1 MRFNIFFSHSLKP
14 KWKLRE
20 IRITLWGLIR
30 EVAYLSNWGSGG
42 GGLFESG
49 SFYRSFIRCNIK
61 AGVINGDK
69 IEFEFTIH
77 F

>member
-1 MRFNIFFSHSLKP
+1 
-14 KWKLRE
+14 LRE

-69 IEFEFTIH
+69 IEF
-77 F
+77 